1 MLLAAS
7 SGRAQVP
14 APDEMAAAFRAAEP
28 QARLAGLALQPGAL
42 WWAAWRERSPLVA
55 GYSRG
60 VCQLGFAPCTPGR
73 DYRWLFPALPA
84 AHRAAWL
91 AGLVQHELAHCAEQA
106 AAQSDRQSDHQ
117 SDRQSNRQSDRQSD
131 RHSDRL
137 ADRPA
142 DARAAHDVGPA
153 GADGRARWT
162 ADALAAGGNGM
173 RWHEVLA
180 DLAFALHV
188 DLPRSGSGA
197 QLAALMAL
205 LRTQHARQDP
215 AHDTSAELQCY
226 LQQRLQFTPDG
237 PWLQRLQAWCQR
249 CWTGRI
255 GR

>member
-1 MLLAAS
+1 MKPLRCWVLAALPAVLLAAG

-60 VCQLGFAPCTPGR
+60 VCQLGFAPYTPGR

-84 AHRAAWL
+84 AQRAAWL

-106 AAQSDRQSDHQ
+106 AAQADRQ
-117 SDRQSNRQSDRQSD
+117 DRQ
-131 RHSDRL
+131 
-137 ADRPA
+137 A

-153 GADGRARWT
+153 AADGWA
-162 ADALAAGGNGM
+162 ADALVAGGSGT

-188 DLPRSGSGA
+188 DQPRSESGA
-197 QLAALMAL
+197 QLVALMAS
-205 LRTQHARQDP
+205 LRAGHARQDP
-215 AHDTSAELQCY
+215 AHDTAPELQCY
-226 LQQRLQFTPDG
+226 LQQRLQFKPDG
-237 PWLQRLQAWCQR
+237 PWLQRLQAWRQR
-249 CWTGRI
+249 CWTGRT
-255 GR
+255 GLTDLTGS